1 MNDIPARRGRP
12 PMARDTEDNRPA
24 MRDDDPRARAA
35 KRAAELRDNRDES
48 YDGADEYYIDPSII
62 PDGWSYEWKT
72 RFVMN
77 QEQSSHMLALRR
89 GGWEE
94 VPTARHPEMMPL
106 GSTDAFIMRK
116 GMVLMERPMEITE
129 DARMR
134 DKRNARQ
141 QVQGKEDQLNSV
153 DPGQFE
159 RRNKTES
166 LVKVKKSYEAVP
178 IPD

>member
-1 MNDIPARRGRP
+1 
-12 PMARDTEDNRPA
+12 
-24 MRDDDPRARAA
+24 
-35 KRAAELRDNRDES
+35 
-48 YDGADEYYIDPSII
+48 
-62 PDGWSYEWKT
+62 
-72 RFVMN
+72 
-77 QEQSSHMLALRR
+77 MLALRR

-116 GMVLMERPMEITE
+116 GMVLMERPLEITE

-159 RRNKTES
+159 RKNKTES